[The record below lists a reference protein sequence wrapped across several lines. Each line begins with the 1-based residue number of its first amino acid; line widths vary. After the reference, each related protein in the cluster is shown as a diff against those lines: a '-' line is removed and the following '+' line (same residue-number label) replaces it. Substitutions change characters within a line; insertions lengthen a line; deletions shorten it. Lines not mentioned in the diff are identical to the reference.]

1 VTSGLF
7 IYSEESHTS
16 IVGMREY
23 LLSQYKPLDRSSN
36 LLVDDNNSRR
46 NGKIKTSSPY
56 FLSSSKKG
64 NKVFCL
70 AKAALEKLLSHP
82 PPACAEKS
90 QILKDNGIETS
101 KKMYEITILDWHAY
115 RNNKL
120 QLLSCLQM

>member
-1 VTSGLF
+1 VTSGIF

-23 LLSQYKPLDRSSN
+23 LFSQYKPLETLDRSSN
-36 LLVDDNNSRR
+36 LLEDDNNSRR
-46 NGKIKTSSPY
+46 NGKIPSSSPY

-70 AKAALEKLLSHP
+70 AKTALEKLLSHP
-82 PPACAEKS
+82 PPVCTEKS

-101 KKMYEITILDWHAY
+101 KKMYEITILDWHTY

-120 QLLSCLQM
+120 